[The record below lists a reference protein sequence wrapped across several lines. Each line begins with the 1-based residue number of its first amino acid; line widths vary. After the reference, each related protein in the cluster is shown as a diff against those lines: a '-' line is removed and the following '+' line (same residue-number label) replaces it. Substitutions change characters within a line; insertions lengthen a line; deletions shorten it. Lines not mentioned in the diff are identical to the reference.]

1 MYGIQGRDFE
11 DTYKIIESKEQE
23 FQKVDVK
30 EYVKQG
36 LEQGKLE
43 IVEAEKSTK
52 IQAFRG
58 EI

>member
-36 LEQGKLE
+36 LEQ
-43 IVEAEKSTK
+43 
-52 IQAFRG
+52 
-58 EI
+58 